1 MSWEKVIKRGG
12 SRTLDHDFLKE
23 VAIQEAR
30 QLKGEVLNRNEFDTF
45 IESVRDK
52 YAKRH
57 TQITSERIRHQI
69 VRYLK
74 NRNLL
79 KTKKGQR
86 RIVIDGKFMGMKKVP
101 YYEFL

>member
-1 MSWEKVIKRGG
+1 MSWEKVIKRGPA
-12 SRTLDHDFLKE
+12 RTLDHDFLKE
-23 VAIQEAR
+23 VAIQEAQR
-30 QLKGEVLNRNEFDTF
+30 LKGQVLNRNEFDTF

-57 TQITSERIRHQI
+57 NQITSERIKSQI

-79 KTKKGQR
+79 ETKKRKR
-86 RIVIDGKFMGMKKVP
+86 RDVIDGKFMGYETVT